1 MCALYLWCAP
11 LTLASTS
18 SLLFSQCC
26 CYNSTVQSNSQC
38 QQSFPCY
45 SMFDLAG
52 TGGEWDPLCPLMTI
66 VPILRYEQF
75 RFPCRI
81 YVYGP
86 CSNWLKLFFAHP
98 QNSQNFNNN
107 NKKYCYY
114 QQDFHWLWTLG
125 RVIIELPCPFV
136 CLYVC
141 LSVCAIVKHPLP
153 VVLDTS
159 GRRTYC

>member
-1 MCALYLWCAP
+1 
-11 LTLASTS
+11 
-18 SLLFSQCC
+18 
-26 CYNSTVQSNSQC
+26 
-38 QQSFPCY
+38 
-45 SMFDLAG
+45 MFDLAG
-52 TGGEWDPLCPLMTI
+52 TGGEGDPLCPLMTI

-81 YVYGP
+81 NVYGP

-125 RVIIELPCPFV
+125 RVSHRVAMSVCVSVCVFV
-136 CLYVC
+136 CLC
-141 LSVCAIVKHPLP
+141 HCETPTSSCPGHFWPKD
-153 VVLDTS
+153 VLLNWPEITQFQLFHDLWHVSFWDFLILTS
-159 GRRTYC
+159 PYCRLWGS